1 MGTVLVLGASGFVGR
16 ALVPRLLDEGDVV
29 RAASRRATTGAA
41 RPGLS
46 WVQCDVRRPSTLAP
60 VLEGVAS
67 VYYLVHGMGAHGR
80 DFRDVERA
88 SARAVAQ
95 QAAAS
100 RCERI
105 VYLGGVAPAGEPS
118 EHLASRLEVG
128 EILRGGLVPTL
139 ELRAAMII
147 GAGSASWRIMRDL
160 AMRLPMMVL
169 PTWLDS
175 RCRPIAIDDVVT
187 ALLDARWLP
196 LERSSWFDVPGPDEL
211 SAREML
217 MVIGALRGRRIPAVR
232 VPVLTP
238 RLSAMW
244 LKLVTGT
251 DYRLARELVLGLTS
265 DLLPRDERYFELTGH
280 WPRVSFEEAAKRAL
294 HAERIGGP
302 GPGRIGRWEERF
314 AGRVGSRVPGSPR

>member
-1 MGTVLVLGASGFVGR
+1 MRTVLVLGATGFVGR
-16 ALVPRLLDEGDVV
+16 ALVPRLLDEKVPV
-29 RAASRRATTGAA
+29 RAASRRAPPGGA
-41 RPGLS
+41 RPGSS
-46 WVQCDVRRPSTLAP
+46 WVQCDVREPSTLAP
-60 VLEGVAS
+60 AFEGVGC
-67 VYYLVHGMGAHGR
+67 VYYLVHGMGGHGR

-88 SARAVAQ
+88 SARAVAR

-100 RCERI
+100 GCERI
-105 VYLGGVAPAGEPS
+105 VYLGGVAPAGAPS

-128 EILRGGLVPTL
+128 EILRGGAVPTL
-139 ELRAAMII
+139 ELRAAMVL

-160 AMRLPMMVL
+160 ATRLPMMVL

-175 RCRPIAIDDVVT
+175 RSRPIAIDDVVT
-187 ALLDARWLP
+187 ALVDARHVR
-196 LERSSWFDVPGPDEL
+196 LEHSAWFDVPGPDEL

-217 MVIGALRGRRIPAVR
+217 LAIGALRGRHIPALR

-244 LKLVTGT
+244 LRLVTGT

-280 WPRVSFEEAAKRAL
+280 RPRLSFEEAARRAL
-294 HAERIGGP
+294 DAERRGRA
-302 GPGRIGRWEERF
+302 GPGRIARWEERL
-314 AGRVGSRVPGSPR
+314 AARVGPRAR